1 MIKTFFYFLA
11 ALALA
16 ACSAAPA
23 AAPTAEAAKPNDGK
37 PTAAPSAT
45 LFTLVKPDGS
55 KMDFSA
61 SALNT
66 LPKGMVMLGGTPNEG
81 ALLSEALKAAGVADF
96 AEVTLTGNRGSVTF
110 KKAELTKE
118 YILDFTNRGTVKPSW
133 PNAPQPT
140 TVGDVSQITVK

>member
-1 MIKTFFYFLA
+1 MRKTFFFLLM
-11 ALALA
+11 ALALG
-16 ACSAAPA
+16 ACTPAPA
-23 AAPTAEAAKPNDGK
+23 SATAKPNDGK

-45 LFTLVKPDGS
+45 LFTLVKPDGG

-61 SALNT
+61 SLLNT

-81 ALLSEALKAAGVADF
+81 AILSEVLKAAGVADF
-96 AEVTLTGNRGSVTF
+96 SEVTLTGNRGAVTF

-133 PNAPQPT
+133 PNAPLPT
-140 TVGDVSQITVK
+140 TVGDVSQIVVK